1 VQALPRRRHGTLWAV
16 LVVLLFALA
25 AAWSAAA
32 PLMFAG
38 QNPPLCYALVG
49 WPSLLLTGE
58 AGPYAM
64 RLVSAAISAAML
76 ACGRSG

>member
-49 WPSLLLTGE
+49 SPWPLLTG
-58 AGPYAM
+58 
-64 RLVSAAISAAML
+64 
-76 ACGRSG
+76 